1 MYGIANVGAIVVLC
15 YLMGILVKA
24 SPIPD
29 KWIPVIVG
37 IFGGALG
44 IIALSIGF
52 PEFPAT
58 DYITAA
64 AIGVVSGLSAV
75 GINQIGKQ
83 LLTDKGND
91 DTPKE
96 E

>member
-1 MYGIANVGAIVVLC
+1 MYGVVNVGAIVVLC
-15 YLMGILVKA
+15 YLMGMLVKA
-24 SPIPD
+24 SPITD

-64 AIGVVSGLSAV
+64 AVGVVSGLAAT

-83 LLTDKGND
+83 LLTDKG
-91 DTPKE
+91 E
-96 E
+96 EKDE